1 MLSPNSNRNLEL
13 IEKLVGICLLE
24 NKLNKKFELKSLNGD
39 DCIRVLKYLDLKKLF
54 AFKADK
60 LGTGFGLG
68 AATGFVDFGI
78 VSGYEHLVCS
88 CLKKSLNWMY
98 FLHFSHFSVLD
109 P

>member
-1 MLSPNSNRNLEL
+1 MIKFNYILVEVDELVLEL
-13 IEKLVGICLLE
+13 KPVLVL
-24 NKLNKKFELKSLNGD
+24 
-39 DCIRVLKYLDLKKLF
+39 LKKLF